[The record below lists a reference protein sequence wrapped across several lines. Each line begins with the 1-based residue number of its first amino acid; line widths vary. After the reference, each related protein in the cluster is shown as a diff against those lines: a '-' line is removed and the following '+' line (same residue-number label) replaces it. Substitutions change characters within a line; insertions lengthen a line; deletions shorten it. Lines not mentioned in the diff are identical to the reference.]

1 MGDEDEDLDQ
11 NPFLVALR
19 MRAPDLYKLSA
30 DKQFVICCPR
40 RAATGALSLNRT
52 CFETHILQASPFF
65 AGVFMCLNS
74 EKTVDLDGGVIETQ
88 RGFRERRRV
97 KILHEDLHYNSD
109 YKPFRVLCI
118 SQALEGGGRVVE
130 ERRRPARTRMCRAIP
145 WGNVARFFWRSTCK
159 TCHRSR
165 TRPRAQCGTFS

>member
-1 MGDEDEDLDQ
+1 MGDEELEE

-19 MRAPDLYKLSA
+19 MRAPDLYTLAAKNQL
-30 DKQFVICCPR
+30 VICCPR

-65 AGVFMCLNS
+65 AGVFECLNS

-88 RGFRERRRV
+88 RGFRERRKV
-97 KILHEDLHYNSD
+97 KILNEELHYNGD

-118 SQALEGGGRVVE
+118 SQVHVLVSYADVHMIHTLICVNVGAREHTCMLALV
-130 ERRRPARTRMCRAIP
+130 RR
-145 WGNVARFFWRSTCK
+145 
-159 TCHRSR
+159 
-165 TRPRAQCGTFS
+165 